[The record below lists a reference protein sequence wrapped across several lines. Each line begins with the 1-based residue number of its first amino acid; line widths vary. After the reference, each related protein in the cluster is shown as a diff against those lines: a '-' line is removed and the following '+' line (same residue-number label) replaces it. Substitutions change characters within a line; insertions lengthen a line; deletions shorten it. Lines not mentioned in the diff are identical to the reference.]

1 MGNEEISV
9 LTNKDT
15 RPYKLRIEMLSAG
28 NHQRSAEY
36 RSFSLDS
43 ESQFYTLHV
52 SGYSGD
58 AGDSLQ
64 YSDNTNGMSIYQ
76 NGMKFST
83 FDQDND
89 NRVNESCCQMY
100 GNVGWWFKACFQCCL
115 NCVNSDFNWQTNPPN
130 DENLPISRMM
140 IGQTQA
146 DRNAY
151 RNINN
156 ISYITLAYYTKL
168 CVVPN
173 VLQHLQL
180 ATI

>member
-64 YSDNTNGMSIYQ
+64 YSDNTNGMSFYQ

-89 NRVNESCCQMY
+89 NRVDESCSLIF
-100 GNVGWWFKACFQCCL
+100 GNVGWWFNSCFQCCL
-115 NCVNSDFNWQTNPPN
+115 NCAGDDFNWWTNPPY
-130 DENLPISRMM
+130 DENLLISRMM
-140 IGQTQA
+140 ISYTQA
-146 DRNAY
+146 YHQAY
-151 RNINN
+151 RK
-156 ISYITLAYYTKL
+156 ISLLYKYIIRRFFEIGRAH
-168 CVVPN
+168 V
-173 VLQHLQL
+173 
-180 ATI
+180 